1 MSDPAGAALTA
12 LTAAAA
18 AAKVKRA
25 IACIVNGGDCNEIK
39 MGSMVSK
46 RMRENGRETKRK
58 KGKKRKLGQVA
69 EYKSLQGEK
78 KEQTEKMID
87 VHTASVLRDREE
99 GEEGTV
105 HGDRR

>member
-18 AAKVKRA
+18 ARVKTA

-46 RMRENGRETKRK
+46 RMRENGEKRK
-58 KGKKRKLGQVA
+58 GRKERSENWEMCRIKQRKG
-69 EYKSLQGEK
+69 
-78 KEQTEKMID
+78 TER
-87 VHTASVLRDREE
+87 TNREE
-99 GEEGTV
+99 EATSHRV
-105 HGDRR
+105 SLA